1 VTAPFVLTVGA
12 LLGGPGVVRDEPRL
26 VWSPLPA
33 AAAIAVVLSLL
44 TPWFAERATDSA
56 RTAIEEGRPVRAYR
70 EAGNARSLDPL
81 ALDPLF
87 VQAAALEQLGD
98 LEGARRRYADAVRL
112 QPLNWRTWYELGSFE
127 VDQEDWERAIPPLER
142 AVELDPLNSIPSG
155 LLNRAKAA
163 AG

>member
-1 VTAPFVLTVGA
+1 MTAPFVLTVGA
-12 LLGGPGVVRDEPRL
+12 LLGGPEVIRDEPRL

-33 AAAIAVVLSLL
+33 AAAIAVALSLL
-44 TPWFAERATDSA
+44 TPWFAERDTDSA
-56 RTAIEEGRPVRAYR
+56 RTAIAEGRPVRAYR

-98 LEGARRRYADAVRL
+98 IQGARRRYADAVRL

-127 VDQEDWERAIPPLER
+127 ADQRAWDRAIPPLER
-142 AVELDPLNSIPSG
+142 AVELDPLNTIPSG
-155 LLNRAKAA
+155 LLNQAKAA